1 MKKNLEMLMQENL
14 ATLSGEIL
22 TLSPDLTV
30 KDVVTLSAKAPD
42 TDITRIVI
50 NSSWA
55 YIVSNEAI
63 KLKEIIVKSS
73 FSNLYLRNISDD
85 CKIVVKDKA
94 NLALLT
100 NADKNNRLS
109 LSDPIELNS
118 EEEE

>member
-14 ATLSGEIL
+14 ATLSGEVL
-22 TLSPDLTV
+22 TLSPNLTV
-30 KDVVTLSAKAPD
+30 KDVVTLTTENA
-42 TDITRIVI
+42 DITRIII

-109 LSDPIELNS
+109 LSDPIELS
-118 EEEE
+118 STKEE